1 MLNLNDKWTTKINNL
16 IYVDKGL
23 NRKERNYI
31 KNTLKVEA
39 LRSFVNLRY
48 AVDPVRYD
56 KMKKNE
62 LVDELKYSRYD

>member
-48 AVDPVRYD
+48 AADPVRYD